1 LNLTDLSVKTRDSL
15 SPGNK
20 NFNPSEWLGQLLEL
34 KAEMALIEE
43 DIALAEEVNE
53 SIFVIPAAVV

>member
-20 NFNPSEWLGQLLEL
+20 TSIHLSGWDNFLSLKLKWL
-34 KAEMALIEE
+34 LIEE

-53 SIFVIPAAVV
+53 DILLYLQQ